1 MSVMLDIF
9 GSVFIAGM
17 LLLLILKLNLF
28 ASTASYTSDT
38 ELKLQQNAK
47 TLGEILNY
55 DLRKIGYKYDGVAII
70 AAEEKRIKFWA
81 DMQPPEKILNED
93 GSTLIDNAGHG
104 TPDQVEYYF
113 DEATDVTGTQNP
125 NDRVLVRIVNDTE
138 RIDGPTLGLVDLK
151 FTYYNHTGVTETS
164 VLDSIK
170 YIKTELWVESTEELH
185 DLITDEL
192 QYPRTYWEFTIYPRN
207 I

>member
-47 TLGEILNY
+47 TLAEIMNY
-55 DLRKIGYKYDGVAII
+55 DLRKIGYKVDSVAITY
-70 AAEEKRIKFWA
+70 ADSNKIKFWA
-81 DMQPPEKILNED
+81 DMQPP
-93 GSTLIDNAGHG
+93 GTAGHG
-104 TPDQVEYYF
+104 VIDEVEYYF
-113 DEATDVTGTQNP
+113 DTTDVAGTTNP
-125 NDRVLVRIVNDTE
+125 NDGVLVRIVNGTE
-138 RIDGPTLGLVDLK
+138 KIDGPSLGLVRCK
-151 FTYYNHTGVTETS
+151 FTYLGATGVDTIPYLVPSQYEN
-164 VLDSIK
+164 IK